1 MPTYEELCRLSTMGA
16 CLLSSLISTI
26 MHSRLLKQT
35 ALLSLAAAANA
46 ATHELIVGTFG
57 TKALYT
63 LEFDD
68 EALTLDLVRNT
79 SVPVAGSWVALSVS
93 QPVIQPSSSNQY

>member
-1 MPTYEELCRLSTMGA
+1 MGFG
-16 CLLSSLISTI
+16 
-26 MHSRLLKQT
+26 
-35 ALLSLAAAANA
+35 ALLSFMGVANA

-57 TKALYT
+57 TKVLYT

-68 EALTLDLVRNT
+68 TALTLDLVANT

-93 QPVIQPSSSNQY
+93 